1 MLLLRKIDTSTA
13 IPKYIHKR
21 CLLDLSTDNEF
32 PNKEG
37 IYFGIEALEDI
48 PGLRNTSLDP

>member
-1 MLLLRKIDTSTA
+1 MNVKFKITSTE

-21 CLLDLSTDNEF
+21 CLLDLFTDNEF

-37 IYFGIEALEDI
+37 IYFGIEALDFVI
-48 PGLRNTSLDP
+48 GHNS